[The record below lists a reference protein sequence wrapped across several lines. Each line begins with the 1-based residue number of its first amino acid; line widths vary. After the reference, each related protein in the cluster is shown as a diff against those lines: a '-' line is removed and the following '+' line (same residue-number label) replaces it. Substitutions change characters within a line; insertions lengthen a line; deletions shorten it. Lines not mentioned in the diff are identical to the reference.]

1 MKKRK
6 ERVLS
11 AFSIFK
17 KMKKR
22 GAIEVD
28 LLIKLGIASLVLIIT
43 FWIIKEL
50 LKPGYGA
57 IGYIKNVFGG
67 IF

>member
-6 ERVLS
+6 EKIDFAR
-11 AFSIFK
+11 SIFR

-22 GAIEVD
+22 GAIEMD